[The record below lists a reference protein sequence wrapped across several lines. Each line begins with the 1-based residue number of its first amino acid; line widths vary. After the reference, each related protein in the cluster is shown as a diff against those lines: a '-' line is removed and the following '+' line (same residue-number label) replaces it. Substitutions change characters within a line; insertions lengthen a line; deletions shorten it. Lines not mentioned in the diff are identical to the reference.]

1 MSDETNNPKPDTP
14 KSWKQMLLAIPTPNT
29 AANAKYDEESG
40 LVTVTVKNIK
50 PDYMIP
56 PFSWV
61 VHFSP
66 KKDITLDKLGSQL
79 WKLCNGRNTVEN
91 IIDKFKDAHELTFH
105 EARTSVVEYLK
116 KLIQRGV
123 VAVIIQEE
131 K

>member
-1 MSDETNNPKPDTP
+1 MSSKTDNLKQETP

-29 AANAKYDEESG
+29 AANAKYDEGSG

-66 KKDITLDKLGSQL
+66 QKEITLDKLGSQL
-79 WKLCNGRNTVEN
+79 WKLCNGKNTVEN
-91 IIDKFKDAHELTFH
+91 IIDLFKDAYGLTFH
-105 EARTSVVEYLK
+105 EAKTSVVEYLK

>member
-1 MSDETNNPKPDTP
+1 
-14 KSWKQMLLAIPTPNT
+14 MLLAIPTPNT
-29 AANAKYDEESG
+29 AANAKYNEESG
-40 LVTVTVKNIK
+40 LVTVTVKHIK
-50 PDYMIP
+50 PEYMIP

>member
-1 MSDETNNPKPDTP
+1 MSDKNNNPKPDTP

-29 AANAKYDEESG
+29 AANAKYDEGSG

-91 IIDKFKDAHELTFH
+91 VIDRFKDAYGLTFH